1 MRKQS
6 SLLMVGV
13 LTLLAA
19 VSCVSGGGAT
29 GGARESAGATGSKGA
44 GDLAGD
50 IQVNIEGG
58 GAEED
63 LTPILMRVL
72 DAPEPV
78 KGSDGKFHLVYE
90 LELTNTSP
98 GTAKVKSVKTIDPG
112 SGKVVGTLA
121 GAGVAARMTLLGDLS
136 LEETTK
142 IGTGQ
147 TALVFLDATFEDPG
161 DVPEAMEHRLKVS
174 FKIPAT
180 FASNVFPTKT
190 TETGARTEVS
200 REKPVVL
207 GPPLKGK
214 NWVAFNGCC
223 TLSSHRG
230 AMIALDQKLLATERY
245 AIDWIK
251 SDDQGRVTAGVPGD
265 PKQPKSYPS
274 YGKPVLSVA
283 DGEVVKVVDKY
294 PDATPTEP
302 DPSLKLKDLGGNYV
316 IVDIGDGR
324 YAFYAHLK
332 PDSIKVEEGDRVT
345 RGQEL
350 ARLGNSGNTT
360 SPHLHFHV
368 MDAPMPLGADRNLP
382 YVFDAFDYQGAV
394 KEDASPDNIT
404 LDLLKTPEPRKDELP
419 LANSAVTFAAPEE
432 D

>member
-1 MRKQS
+1 MRKQL

-13 LTLLAA
+13 LALLAA
-19 VSCVSGGGAT
+19 VSCASGGGGAT
-29 GGARESAGATGSKGA
+29 GGARESAGASGSKGA

-50 IQVNIEGG
+50 IQVNIESG
-58 GAEED
+58 GAGED
-63 LTPILMRVL
+63 LTPILMRVVEP
-72 DAPEPV
+72 PEPV

-90 LELTNTSP
+90 LKLTNVSP
-98 GTAKVKSVKTIDPG
+98 GMAKVKSVKTIDPS

-121 GAGVAARMTLLGDLS
+121 DAGVAARMTLLGDLS

-142 IGTGQ
+142 IGAGQ
-147 TALVFLDATFEDPG
+147 TTLVFLDATFEDPG
-161 DVPEAMEHRLKVS
+161 DVPEAIEHRLKVS

-180 FASNVFPTKT
+180 FASNIFPTAT
-190 TETGARTEVS
+190 TEIGARTEVS

-223 TLSSHRG
+223 TVSSHRG
-230 AMIALDQKLLATERY
+230 AMIALDQRLLATERY

-251 SDDQGRVTAGVPGD
+251 ADDQGRVTAGFPGD
-265 PKQPKSYPS
+265 PKKLKSYPS

-294 PDATPTEP
+294 PDVTPSEP
-302 DPSLKLKDLGGNYV
+302 DLSLKLEALGGNYV
-316 IVDIGDGR
+316 IVDIGGGR

-360 SPHLHFHV
+360 APHLHFHV
-368 MDAPMPLGADRNLP
+368 MDAPVPLGADRNLP

-394 KEDASPDNIT
+394 KEDATPDNIT
-404 LDLLKTPEPRKDELP
+404 LDLLGTPEPRKDELP
-419 LANSAVTFAAPEE
+419 LANSSVTFAAP
-432 D
+432 